1 MRETHKWRAREAED
15 KEKVTKRQSKVTK
28 IRDKKKVPRSTYK
41 AYNAKKFC
49 LIVFCCFCFF

>member
-28 IRDKKKVPRSTYK
+28 IRDKKKFQDQLTK
-41 AYNAKKFC
+41 
-49 LIVFCCFCFF
+49 LIMLKSFV